1 MKQRVG
7 TSMQKGAKEN
17 LQLKAQ
23 QQLLSN
29 SLQNSLSNANKQTNK
44 YGEMDHEEKT
54 EECKVASNVL
64 TS

>member
-1 MKQRVG
+1 MKKRVG

-29 SLQNSLSNANKQTNK
+29 SLQKSLSNANKQTNIESWIMTK
-44 YGEMDHEEKT
+44 
-54 EECKVASNVL
+54 N
-64 TS
+64 